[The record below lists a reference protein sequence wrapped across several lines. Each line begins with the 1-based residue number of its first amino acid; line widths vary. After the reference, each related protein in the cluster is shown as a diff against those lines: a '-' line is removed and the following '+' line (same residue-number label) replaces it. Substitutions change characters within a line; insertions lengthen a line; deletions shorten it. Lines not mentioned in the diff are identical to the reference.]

1 MKIKYGHTNIITKD
15 WKRLADFYRIVFEC
29 IPVSPERNLKG
40 EWLNKGTGIKNAQ
53 LQGIHLRLPGHGE
66 SGPTLEIYQYLE
78 TIGCEKQLPNRQGF
92 GHIAFQVD
100 SVDEVVSNALKFGAS
115 KIGEVS
121 KHQIENV
128 GLLTFIYILD
138 PDGNIIEIQNWS

>member
-1 MKIKYGHTNIITKD
+1 MKIEYGHTNIITKD
-15 WKRLADFYRIVFEC
+15 WKKLADFYSIVFEC
-29 IPVSPERNLKG
+29 IPVPPERNLKG

-66 SGPTLEIYQYLE
+66 SGPTLEIYQYSE

-121 KHQIENV
+121 KHHVENV

-138 PDGNIIEIQNWS
+138 PDGNIIEILNK